1 MIIQYLSLLIGL
13 LAIINPI
20 AIAPIFLALT
30 QHQSQQKRYHIA
42 WQSAIASAVI
52 MLVSYLLGNFLLNL
66 FGIGIPA
73 FRVAGG
79 LLVLSLGLSMAQ
91 GNDVKPHPAQR
102 SNTAEKSVAVVP
114 LGLPVTVGPGVIS
127 AIIVYASVRNS
138 LIDTAAAILIILLAT
153 LVVYAT
159 FRYAPAIAAKLGP
172 DGMSIAT
179 RISGLILAAIGVQFI
194 ALGLAELL
202 PGLQ

>member
-1 MIIQYLSLLIGL
+1 MRN
-13 LAIINPI
+13 NPI
-20 AIAPIFLALT
+20 
-30 QHQSQQKRYHIA
+30 
-42 WQSAIASAVI
+42 
-52 MLVSYLLGNFLLNL
+52 
-66 FGIGIPA
+66 
-73 FRVAGG
+73 
-79 LLVLSLGLSMAQ
+79 
-91 GNDVKPHPAQR
+91 
-102 SNTAEKSVAVVP
+102 
-114 LGLPVTVGPGVIS
+114 GPGVIS

-194 ALGLAELL
+194 ALGLAALL